1 MEKYEIQ
8 VMPERC
14 TGCLRC
20 LLACSDFYTKAF
32 NPSQARI
39 RVLVSGTECSIRFTE
54 ECNECGVC
62 VDQCLFNALEK
73 SKKEHEK

>member
-1 MEKYEIQ
+1 MERYKIH
-8 VMPERC
+8 VATERC

-20 LLACSDFYTKAF
+20 QLSCSDLYTKTF

-39 RVLVSGTECSIRFTE
+39 RVDVLGADCTIRFTE

-62 VDQCLFNALEK
+62 VDQCFYDALQKTKTETDK
-73 SKKEHEK
+73 